1 MHEAKIIPLHPD
13 VFEPCFISSF
23 QEIEI
28 PFFSCYISAGFPS
41 PADDYL
47 EDRINLNSY
56 LIQNPTST
64 YMMRVKGNSM
74 QDANIHEGDILVI
87 DKSLK
92 PNDGVPVVCFLDGEF
107 TVKTFRKINN
117 KLYLEPANPAYKPIE
132 ITDDMDMRVWGVVA
146 WVLHKP
152 VKL

>member
-1 MHEAKIIPLHPD
+1 MSTAKVIPIASHALEVLD
-13 VFEPCFISSF
+13 FEVLESMVLPLFAS
-23 QEIEI
+23 
-28 PFFSCYISAGFPS
+28 YISAGFPS

-47 EDRINLNSY
+47 EDKIDLGKY

-74 QDANIHEGDILVI
+74 EDANIHEGDLLVI
-87 DKSLK
+87 DKDLTPS
-92 PNDGVPVVCFLDGEF
+92 DGQPVVCFLDGEF

-117 KLYLEPANPAYKPIE
+117 KLYLYPANPNYKPIE
-132 ITDDMDMRVWGVVA
+132 ITADMDMRVWGVVI
-146 WVLHKP
+146 WILHKP

>member
-1 MHEAKIIPLHPD
+1 MQNAKIIPFSSIIL
-13 VFEPCFISSF
+13 EPCYITF
-23 QEIEI
+23 QEDLEI
-28 PFFSCYISAGFPS
+28 PFFSYYISAGFPS

-64 YMMRVKGNSM
+64 YMMRVKGTSM

-92 PNDGVPVVCFLDGEF
+92 P
-107 TVKTFRKINN
+107 
-117 KLYLEPANPAYKPIE
+117 
-132 ITDDMDMRVWGVVA
+132 
-146 WVLHKP
+146 
-152 VKL
+152 